1 MLLAAL
7 LCYVGFT
14 ALCLSMTRHY
24 GDLLGGPALTVR
36 RAGLLKLGGWL
47 LLALSS
53 WVAVA
58 ADGWGFGLVNWF
70 AVLMASVMLLVLLMP
85 FRPRWVLLLALASV
99 LLSPVAAWNQLVA

>member
-7 LCYVGFT
+7 MCYVGFT

-24 GDLLGGPALTVR
+24 SDLLSGALTAH
-36 RAGLLKLGGWL
+36 RARLLKLAGWL

-58 ADGWGFGLVNWF
+58 SDGWEFGLVQWF
-70 AVLMASVMLLVLLMP
+70 AVLMASVLLLVFLMP
-85 FRPRWVLLLALASV
+85 FRPRWVLSLALAGV
-99 LLSPVAAWNQLVA
+99 LLSPVAAWNQLVV